1 MKHPFHTLYYT
12 GLSVLISLLI
22 FGGLLIYNLSNIVH
36 LIPKEKI
43 SKKHSDLVMNPVVLE
58 TSIPKPFVELN
69 NSKVGKKGI
78 TNAEII
84 KSNTED
90 TNNTHNNMNSE
101 TSNTLNNQDTSQG
114 TKDTISEI
122 P

>member
-36 LIPKEKI
+36 LIPKEKM

-58 TSIPKPFVELN
+58 TSIPKSAVEVKL
-69 NSKVGKKGI
+69 SKVETKVATPKTKVFDDSLSTFTDSGI
-78 TNAEII
+78 VKEGPEII
-84 KSNTED
+84 DSTK
-90 TNNTHNNMNSE
+90 
-101 TSNTLNNQDTSQG
+101 TL
-114 TKDTISEI
+114 
-122 P
+122 

>member
-36 LIPKEKI
+36 LIPKEKM

-58 TSIPKPFVELN
+58 TSIPKSAVEVKL
-69 NSKVGKKGI
+69 SKVETKVATPK
-78 TNAEII
+78 T
-84 KSNTED
+84 KDSNTEETTKINSPPTQPNTD
-90 TNNTHNNMNSE
+90 TNKNNVDS
-101 TSNTLNNQDTSQG
+101 
-114 TKDTISEI
+114 I
-122 P
+122 PKTP

>member
-36 LIPKEKI
+36 LIPKEKTSI
-43 SKKHSDLVMNPVVLE
+43 EHSDIVMNPIVLE
-58 TSIPKPFVELN
+58 TSIPKSVVKVKL
-69 NSKVGKKGI
+69 SKVETKVVTPKTKVIYDSLSKSTFTDSGI
-78 TNAEII
+78 VREEIKI
-84 KSNTED
+84 IDS
-90 TNNTHNNMNSE
+90 
-101 TSNTLNNQDTSQG
+101 
-114 TKDTISEI
+114 TKT

>member
-36 LIPKEKI
+36 LIPQEKTSKE
-43 SKKHSDLVMNPVVLE
+43 HSDIKINPVVLE
-58 TSIPKPFVELN
+58 TSIPKSIKLKDSEIEKKN
-69 NSKVGKKGI
+69 NTIPKTS
-78 TNAEII
+78 N
-84 KSNTED
+84 SNTEETNKINNPPTQPNTD
-90 TNNTHNNMNSE
+90 TNKNNVDS
-101 TSNTLNNQDTSQG
+101 TPKT
-114 TKDTISEI
+114 

>member
-36 LIPKEKI
+36 LIPKEKM

-58 TSIPKPFVELN
+58 TSIPKSAVEVKL
-69 NSKVGKKGI
+69 SKVETKVATPKTIVFDDSLSTFTDSGI
-78 TNAEII
+78 VKEGPEII
-84 KSNTED
+84 DSTK
-90 TNNTHNNMNSE
+90 
-101 TSNTLNNQDTSQG
+101 TL
-114 TKDTISEI
+114 
-122 P
+122 